1 MLTGAMLLQSLKD
14 VVMCISCQEVTLIQ
28 AVLAGLSGWQPSL
41 QCCMMTVKRQAL
53 QISQIGSTALVN
65 RQVSDTE
72 SGSRS
77 IDLITVWLLFD

>member
-1 MLTGAMLLQSLKD
+1 
-14 VVMCISCQEVTLIQ
+14 
-28 AVLAGLSGWQPSL
+28 
-41 QCCMMTVKRQAL
+41 MTVKRQAL

-77 IDLITVWLLFD
+77 IDLITV